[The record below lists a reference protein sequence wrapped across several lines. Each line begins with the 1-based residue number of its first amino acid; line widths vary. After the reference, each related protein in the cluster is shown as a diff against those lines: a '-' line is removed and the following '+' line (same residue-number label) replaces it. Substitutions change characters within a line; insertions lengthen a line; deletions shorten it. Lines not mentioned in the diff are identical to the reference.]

1 MKHFIELWVYWL
13 STAWIHLLEASWQD
27 IRKKNFYVDF
37 LFFSK
42 ILLDRE
48 ITLKIL
54 GFILNSREKVKP
66 CFLLSQ
72 CVCFLNRKGQNS
84 DLTAFTSK
92 IQLFCRPEWIKGR
105 TSWKWIFDNFE
116 IQKWISQTVRAQKVD
131 EKNGAICLVYFFPS
145 WGLVLKGNA
154 QFIFLTSSF
163 R

>member
-54 GFILNSREKVKP
+54 GFILNSREK
-66 CFLLSQ
+66 
-72 CVCFLNRKGQNS
+72 
-84 DLTAFTSK
+84 
-92 IQLFCRPEWIKGR
+92 
-105 TSWKWIFDNFE
+105 
-116 IQKWISQTVRAQKVD
+116 
-131 EKNGAICLVYFFPS
+131 
-145 WGLVLKGNA
+145 
-154 QFIFLTSSF
+154 
-163 R
+163 